1 MRYLNLNKNNKNI
14 KMLINKNTW
23 EIDPTFIY
31 DDDEIIELDNIILIN
46 WYKIISKT
54 NLWERE

>member
-14 KMLINKNTW
+14 KMLINKNTF

-31 DDDEIIELDNIILIN
+31 DDDNIIELDNIILLN
-46 WYKIISKT
+46 WFKILHLITKP
-54 NLWERE
+54 

>member
-1 MRYLNLNKNNKNI
+1 
-14 KMLINKNTW
+14 MLINKNTW